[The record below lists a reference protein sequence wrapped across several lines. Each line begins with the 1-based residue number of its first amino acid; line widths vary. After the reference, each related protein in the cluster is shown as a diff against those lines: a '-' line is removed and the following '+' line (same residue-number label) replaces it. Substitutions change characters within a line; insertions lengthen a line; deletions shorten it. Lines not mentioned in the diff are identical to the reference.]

1 MHNYFKK
8 YFKKTP
14 KSNPARLITVQHAGI
29 TITGKNIMLFKLALA
44 AIASIALAPTSAAGN
59 PEPVENVNYASSD
72 NSIVT
77 VDERGKVTAVAVGT
91 ATITIT
97 ADAQIGDGVVDISDT
112 IDIEVT
118 PELAV
123 HLNPTIALV
132 A

>member
-1 MHNYFKK
+1 
-8 YFKKTP
+8 
-14 KSNPARLITVQHAGI
+14 
-29 TITGKNIMLFKLALA
+29 MLFKLVLA
-44 AIASIALAPTSAAGN
+44 AIASISLAPTSAVGN
-59 PEPVENVNYASSD
+59 PEPVENVTYASSD

-77 VDERGKVTAVAVGT
+77 VDEHGKVTAVAVGT

-97 ADAQIGDGVVDISDT
+97 ADAQIGDGVVDIIDT

-123 HLNPTIALV
+123 HLNPTIAL